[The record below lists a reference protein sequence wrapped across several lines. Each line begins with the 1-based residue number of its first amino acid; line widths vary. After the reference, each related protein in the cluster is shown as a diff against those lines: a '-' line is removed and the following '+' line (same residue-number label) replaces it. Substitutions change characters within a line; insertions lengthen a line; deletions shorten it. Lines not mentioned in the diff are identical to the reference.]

1 MSRLKIIELDNKASH
16 VITQRVKARSLKW
29 RWWIK
34 ICFPK
39 DGILTDNSS
48 LLSLYGVNMVKTASF
63 SSVPSRHFC
72 NMHFGLAVN
81 VS

>member
-48 LLSLYGVNMVKTASF
+48 LLSLYGVNMVKKQLRFHQFLVVIFAICTL
-63 SSVPSRHFC
+63 VWQ
-72 NMHFGLAVN
+72 
-81 VS
+81 